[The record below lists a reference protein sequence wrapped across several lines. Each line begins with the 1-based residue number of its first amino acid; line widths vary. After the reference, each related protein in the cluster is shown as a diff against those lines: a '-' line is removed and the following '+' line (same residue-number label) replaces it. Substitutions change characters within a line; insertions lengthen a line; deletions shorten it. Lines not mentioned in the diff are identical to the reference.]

1 MENKKRK
8 QYLFD
13 SSVKI
18 SPRTYY
24 RNISKTKKARFAPQI
39 DIEPLGIPTIQDNIE
54 SIDIQ
59 SNIIQSIDDQTS
71 VNRSSENQS
80 SDNQFGDIQDN
91 FSFFQEL
98 NEVFQNETVTKED
111 LAAGYLTAFYN
122 GRDSQKSLSNYL
134 CLSNIGSSI
143 KLPCN
148 YNGLKSF
155 LNKNKKKVNFEKTWY
170 CGVCQKYAPFQPYAS
185 GQLCQNYYTHAE
197 YEQQKFSSPQYIQQH
212 NSILTTPTIQKVK
225 HASTLL
231 STSQAPVSQA
241 KNRYDNTESMDLE
254 DETLD
259 CPYE

>member
-13 SSVKI
+13 SSVKM

-91 FSFFQEL
+91 FSFFQPIRFFWGGWGPGVKFFL
-98 NEVFQNETVTKED
+98 I
-111 LAAGYLTAFYN
+111 
-122 GRDSQKSLSNYL
+122 L
-134 CLSNIGSSI
+134 CKFCNPSI
-143 KLPCN
+143 AWI
-148 YNGLKSF
+148 
-155 LNKNKKKVNFEKTWY
+155 T
-170 CGVCQKYAPFQPYAS
+170 
-185 GQLCQNYYTHAE
+185 
-197 YEQQKFSSPQYIQQH
+197 
-212 NSILTTPTIQKVK
+212 
-225 HASTLL
+225 
-231 STSQAPVSQA
+231 
-241 KNRYDNTESMDLE
+241 
-254 DETLD
+254 
-259 CPYE
+259 